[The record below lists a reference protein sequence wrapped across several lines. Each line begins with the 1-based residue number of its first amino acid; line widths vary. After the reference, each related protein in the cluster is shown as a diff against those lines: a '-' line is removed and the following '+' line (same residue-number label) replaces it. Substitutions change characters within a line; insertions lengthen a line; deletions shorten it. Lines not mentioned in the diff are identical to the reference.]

1 MKSNLVALQEKKI
14 AKILGRALAI
24 ALAAPAAV
32 LGVQACSSDDSP
44 VNDAG
49 PDASTGTDSAVDDGG
64 ANDDSGPVEAGV
76 CSPYVIHVD
85 ASAPDG
91 GVECGVFQRFPC
103 GAPPALTLYS
113 DCYFKLDD
121 CQKVC
126 PGSLFFNC
134 HYYSPNCDG
143 GIVDDGGNGD
153 AGDTVI
159 ECASCPN
166 GVGRRPDGLLPIR
179 EASRGPHC
187 TSRVAGYFAAA
198 AHLEAASVHAF
209 RIMKIELGELGAP
222 ADILRAAERARRDE
236 IRHTKLTARITKR
249 HGGRPIRAHVG
260 KRAARSLEA
269 IAIENAVEGCVR
281 ETFGALVAMWQ
292 AARAGD
298 PAIAEAM
305 NEIAVDEARHAAL
318 AWSVAAWAE
327 SKLDAAANARV
338 QAAKTKALRELD
350 ASIAVEPHAE
360 LSSVAGLPSA
370 AAQRAMLDA
379 LSAELAA

>member
-1 MKSNLVALQEKKI
+1 MV
-14 AKILGRALAI
+14 
-24 ALAAPAAV
+24 
-32 LGVQACSSDDSP
+32 
-44 VNDAG
+44 
-49 PDASTGTDSAVDDGG
+49 
-64 ANDDSGPVEAGV
+64 
-76 CSPYVIHVD
+76 HVD

-134 HYYSPNCDG
+134 HYYSTNCDG
-143 GIVDDGGNGD
+143 GIVDD
-153 AGDTVI
+153 AGDTII

-179 EASRGPHC
+179 EASRGSAR

-198 AHLEAASVHAF
+198 THLEAASVHAF
-209 RIMKIELGELGAP
+209 RIMKLELTELGAP

-236 IRHTKLTARITKR
+236 IRHTFLTARITKR
-249 HGGRPIRAHVG
+249 HGGRPARARVG
-260 KRAARSLEA
+260 KRTARTLES

-292 AARAGD
+292 AERAGD
-298 PAIAEAM
+298 PAIAETM
-305 NEIAVDEARHAAL
+305 KEIAVDEARHAAL

-338 QAAKTKALRELD
+338 QAAKTRAIRELE
-350 ASIAVEPHAE
+350 ASIAVEPHPE
-360 LSSVAGLPSA
+360 LSIVAGLPSA
-370 AAQRAMLDA
+370 AAQRAILDA

>member
-1 MKSNLVALQEKKI
+1 MKSHSVVLQEKKI
-14 AKILGRALAI
+14 AKLLGRALAV
-24 ALAAPAAV
+24 ALAAPAVV

-49 PDASTGTDSAVDDGG
+49 PDASSGTDGSLGNDGG
-64 ANDDSGPVEAGV
+64 GDGDADVVEAGV
-76 CSPYVIHVD
+76 CSPYVIQVD

-91 GVECGVFQRFPC
+91 GIECGVFQRFPC
-103 GAPPALTLYS
+103 GAPPGLTLYS

-134 HYYSPNCDG
+134 HYYSANCDG
-143 GIVDDGGNGD
+143 GVVDDGGDGD
-153 AGDTVI
+153 AGDTII

-166 GVGRRPDGLLPIR
+166 GVGRRPHGLMPFR
-179 EASRGPHC
+179 SPSGPRR

-198 AHLEAASVHAF
+198 THLEAASVHAF
-209 RIMKIELGELGAP
+209 RIMKLELAELGAP

-236 IRHTKLTARITKR
+236 IRHAKLTARITRR
-249 HGGRPIRAHVG
+249 HGGRPVRARVG

-269 IAIENAVEGCVR
+269 IAIENAAEGCVR

-292 AARAGD
+292 AERAGD

-305 NEIAVDEARHAAL
+305 REIALDEARHAAL

-327 SKLDAAANARV
+327 SRLDVAANRRV
-338 QAAKTKALRELD
+338 LAAKAKALRELE
-350 ASIAVEPHAE
+350 ASIAVEPHPA
-360 LSSVAGLPSA
+360 LVVIAGLPSA
-370 AAQRAMLDA
+370 AEQKTMLDA
-379 LSAELAA
+379 LSAELAS